1 MSTTTYYWWIKGS
14 TMGIGSLSG
23 ETAVVYGSVSAVR
36 YWGVKK
42 ADDYTDDLTETSG
55 LPSTYDRA
63 VLAGVMRNFAEDDG
77 DFQTALYWRE
87 VYKEMRREAK
97 REANT
102 RKDGTAYDV
111 LASGY

>member
-1 MSTTTYYWWIKGS
+1 MSTNVWWVKGDDI
-14 TMGIGSLSG
+14 GIGVLSG
-23 ETAVVYGSVSAVR
+23 ETLTAYGSVAAIR

-42 ADDYTDDLTETSG
+42 ADDYTSDLTETSG

-63 VLAGVMRNFAEDDG
+63 ILAGAMRNFAEDDG

-102 RKDGTAYDV
+102 RKDGMAYDV
-111 LASGY
+111 AAQGY